1 MKILIIDN
9 YDSFTFNLYQYCG
22 EILNKLFISDQ
33 FDIIVK
39 RNDELT
45 VESIKKINPNKI
57 IISPGPGSPENK
69 KYFGICNDVIL
80 KMGPKTPIL
89 GICLGMQ
96 GICYSFGGKV
106 IQANEPMHGK
116 TSFLLHDQKGLHKKI
131 PQNIEIMRYHSLIV
145 DKKTLPDCFI
155 INGISQEFD
164 NTNSKLDTEKIPLES
179 DIMAITHK
187 LYPIYGIQYH
197 PESFGSEGGK
207 EILGNFLLNLWGVY
221 NEI

>member
-33 FDIIVK
+33 FDIMVK

-45 VESIKKINPNKI
+45 LESIKKINPNKI

-80 KMGPKTPIL
+80 KMGPNTPIL

-116 TSFLLHDQKGLHKKI
+116 TSFLLHDQKGLHNKI

-164 NTNSKLDTEKIPLES
+164 NTNSKLDSKKIPLES

>member
-33 FDIIVK
+33 FNIIVK

-45 VESIKKINPNKI
+45 LENINMINPDKI
-57 IISPGPGSPENK
+57 IISPGPGSPESK
-69 KYFGICNDVIL
+69 KYFGVCNDVIL
-80 KMGPKTPIL
+80 KIGPRIPIL

-96 GICYSFGGKV
+96 GICHSFGGKI

-116 TSFLLHDQKGLHKKI
+116 TSFLLHDQKGIHNKI
-131 PQNIEIMRYHSLIV
+131 PQNIEIMRYHSLII
-145 DKKTLPDCFI
+145 DKKSLPKCFI

-164 NTNSKLDTEKIPLES
+164 NVNYVLDTKKIPLES
-179 DIMAITHK
+179 DIMAISHNK
-187 LYPIYGIQYH
+187 YPIYGIQYH
-197 PESFGSEGGK
+197 PESFASEGGK
-207 EILGNFLLNLWGVY
+207 EILGNFLLNLWGECY
-221 NEI
+221 EI

>member
-33 FDIIVK
+33 FDIMVK

-45 VESIKKINPNKI
+45 LESIKKINPNKI

-80 KMGPKTPIL
+80 KMGPNTPIL

-116 TSFLLHDQKGLHKKI
+116 TSFLLHDQKGLHNKI

-155 INGISQEFD
+155 INGISEEFD

-207 EILGNFLLNLWGVY
+207 EILGNFLLNL
-221 NEI
+221 